1 MSGKKYKT
9 RLSAETNKTIKSL
22 MITLAAMIVVLM
34 IAFMGT
40 LSENAEKGYTLEQQK
55 LKNDYLKSEN
65 AAMTRRVG
73 TSASFSGIQ
82 ENSKIDD
89 MEDLEAKTYITRED
103 NKVR

>member
-9 RLSAETNKTIKSL
+9 RLSTETNKTIKSL
-22 MITLAAMIVVLM
+22 MVTLAAMIVVLM

-55 LKNDYLKSEN
+55 LKNDHLKSEN
-65 AAMTRRVG
+65 AVITRQVG
-73 TSASFSGIQ
+73 TSAAFSGIQ
-82 ENSKIDD
+82 ENSKIDN
-89 MEDLEAKTYITRED
+89 MEELEAKTYITRED